1 MLVLPAALGA
11 FLFVNLLCAMVAL
24 GVGFAAGVWFFG
36 AKMAKPLEEQ
46 AKKSAAK
53 QAEIAK
59 RTAERAAMAA
69 TRVADLAQ
77 NVASD
82 VGDHSAKM
90 QAISAG
96 LAGIDR
102 ESTTANAAVFSA
114 MDQMLAANAELQT
127 RLAQAEKQLAEQAAE
142 IKTHESE
149 ARTDSLTGLANRR
162 AFDDELK
169 RRLNEWQRKS
179 TPCTLVMMDI
189 DFFKKFND
197 THGHQVGDDV
207 LRQVAVVLNAQSRE
221 MDIPCRYG
229 GEEFAVILPATE
241 AHKACLV
248 AERIR
253 SAIEQSTTVSNG
265 KSLKVTCSLGVSSF
279 LADDDV
285 ARLIRRADDAL
296 YASKKAGRNNGH
308 WNTGTKHVPITNPE
322 EGIVLPDPIPA
333 EQPSSVEQKS
343 ASQSGANFIQLLK
356 RRVAESHRFGVPIS
370 VAYLKIEE
378 YEAVNRKYGPAIAR
392 QMVDGALPAFQRA
405 LREMDV
411 LCKLDNGELVV
422 MLPGSTL
429 SEAMR
434 LIKRMH
440 STTSNC
446 ILPLTDRQIE
456 IRFRHGAAEL
466 KANET
471 AQELLG
477 RARHEAAIADR
488 YTVPVGG
495 PSHDR

>member
-11 FLFVNLLCAMVAL
+11 FIFVNLLCACIAL

-36 AKMAKPLEEQ
+36 AKMAKAADPDK
-46 AKKSAAK
+46 AKKDAAK

-77 NVASD
+77 NVATD
-82 VGDHSAKM
+82 VGEHAAKM

-114 MDQMLAANAELQT
+114 MDQMLVANSELQQ
-127 RLAQAEKQLAEQAAE
+127 RLALAEKQLAEQAVE
-142 IKTHESE
+142 IKAHESE
-149 ARTDSLTGLANRR
+149 ARTDSLTGLSNRR

-169 RRLNEWQRKS
+169 RRLNEWQRKG
-179 TPCTLVMMDI
+179 TPCTLVLMDI

-197 THGHQVGDDV
+197 THGHQVGDEV
-207 LRQVAVVLNAQSRE
+207 LRQFASVLNVQSRE

-229 GEEFAVILPATE
+229 GEEFAVILPTTE
-241 AHKACLV
+241 ASKACLV

-253 SAIEQSTTVSNG
+253 AAIEKSTTVCSG
-265 KSLKVTCSLGVSSF
+265 KSLKVTCSLGLSEF

-308 WNTGTKHVPITNPE
+308 WNTGTKHVPITKPE
-322 EGIVLPDPIPA
+322 EGIAAPEPPSAEPISSEAPKPA
-333 EQPSSVEQKS
+333 PT
-343 ASQSGANFIQLLK
+343 GANFIQMLK
-356 RRVAESHRFGVPIS
+356 RRVTESHRFGVPIS

-378 YEAVNRKYGPAIAR
+378 YEVVSRKHGGVVAR
-392 QMVDGALPAFQRA
+392 QMVDAALPALQKA

-411 LCKLDNGELVV
+411 MCKLDNGEIVI
-422 MLPGSTL
+422 MMPGSTL
-429 SEAMR
+429 SEVTRVA
-434 LIKRMH
+434 KRMH
-440 STTSNC
+440 ASVANC
-446 ILPLTDRQIE
+446 VMPLVERQLQ

-477 RARHEAAIADR
+477 RARHEAAIAET
-488 YTVPVGG
+488 YVQPVGA
-495 PSHDR
+495 SS